1 MRRFIYS
8 ILTLATIIIA
18 TACSGNGSKKLDMAV
33 EKMNSICPV
42 EVPMVGT
49 VNAFVVDDNNIVI
62 VCDVTN
68 ENITYDDIKANED
81 SVREQVKPAVI
92 NMTHGKLFDVLRETN
107 AGIVYRYQWP
117 DGKKVDIG
125 YTYAELEEMSK

>member
-42 EVPMVGT
+42 GVPMVGT

-92 NMTHGKLFDVLRETN
+92 NMTHGKLFDVLREAN

>member
-8 ILTLATIIIA
+8 ILMLATIIIVS
-18 TACSGNGSKKLDMAV
+18 ACSGNGSKKLDMAA

-49 VNAFVVDDNNIVI
+49 VNSVVVDDNNIVI

-68 ENITYDDIKANED
+68 VNLTYDIKTNED

-92 NMTHGKLFDVLRETN
+92 NMTHGKLFDVLREAN
-107 AGIVYRYQWP
+107 AGMVYRYQWP